1 MFVPHSQIHLGGKE
15 LNMLGL
21 TLKICIFPT
30 KVNFPLI
37 HCHPLQCVY
46 TLHQKYS
53 DCGHHSLWLIWLAY
67 GSLAFAG
74 TEIIKSGRKS

>member
-30 KVNFPLI
+30 KVNFPLLSI
-37 HCHPLQCVY
+37 AFHC